1 MRGRSRLAIAATAT
15 VPVLALAALTIFLGS
30 RFTGPPIW
38 AGEDDRDSAHRGRGA
53 YLGVRVEEA
62 TDLEEGGARVYDV
75 IPDSPAEEAGIEEG
89 DVIVRFRGEPVG
101 GPIALTRKIR
111 AARPGETVEL
121 EIVRDG
127 ERKKIAVELGERPSW
142 PGMGALKHLERLEDI
157 EKLVVPDI
165 RKEIRKYRIPG
176 GGQAW
181 MFRFGGKPK
190 LGVELVQTTP
200 ELREFFGADRDAGVL
215 VGRVMKGSAAEKAGI
230 RVGDLIV
237 AVDGEKVRD
246 ASEIVEALED
256 KDGKRVE
263 LVVIRERRTIKL
275 EADIPGEEEEEE
287 EPVGPRAWLLAPR
300 PPAPPP
306 APRVLTAAPP
316 PPPRALPAPLL
327 PRVIIEGVEIAPLPE
342 EPLEDELTVL

>member
-1 MRGRSRLAIAATAT
+1 MRGRNRLAIAAAAT
-15 VPVLALAALTIFLGS
+15 VPVLALAAFLV
-30 RFTGPPIW
+30 W
-38 AGEDDRDSAHRGRGA
+38 AAGEERDPAARGSGA

-62 TDLEEGGARVYDV
+62 TDLEEGGARVFAV

-89 DVIVRFRGEPVG
+89 DVIVRFAGEPVR

-111 AARPGETVEL
+111 AARPSETVQIEV
-121 EIVRDG
+121 VRDG
-127 ERKKIAVELGERPSW
+127 ERKKITVELGERPSW
-142 PGMGALKHLERLEDI
+142 QGMKDLERLEDI

-200 ELREFFGADRDAGVL
+200 ELREFFGASREAGVL

-237 AVDGEKVRD
+237 SVDGEKVRGAD
-246 ASEIVEALED
+246 ELVEALDD
-256 KDGKRVE
+256 KDGQRVE
-263 LVVIRERRTIKL
+263 LEVLRDRRTIKL
-275 EADIPGEEEEEE
+275 EADIPGAKEEEEE
-287 EPVGPRAWLLAPR
+287 EPLGPRAWLLRGRPALP
-300 PPAPPP
+300 PPAPPV
-306 APRVLTAAPP
+306 APAPP
-316 PPPRALPAPLL
+316 PPP
-327 PRVIIEGVEIAPLPE
+327 PRVVFDDVELAPMPDEPME
-342 EPLEDELTVL
+342 EELTIL